1 MNLGRSIRLCRTSL
15 GLSQEELA
23 KKIRVSV
30 YYISLIEQNKRDPPI
45 STVERVAAAL
55 NVPLTVL
62 TFLGADREDLKG
74 IPEEVREKLASVA
87 LRLLHAKRQA

>member
-1 MNLGRSIRLCRTSL
+1 MNLGRSIKLCRTSL

-30 YYISLIEQNKRDPPI
+30 SYISLIEKNKRDPPI
-45 STVERVAAAL
+45 STIERLASAL
-55 NVPLTVL
+55 GVPLTVL

-74 IPEEVREKLASVA
+74 VPEELREKLAGVA